1 MKPPWKQIVPYR
13 NNRAS
18 KAKACWAR
26 VELTNADWR
35 YLSDFSCM
43 FDFIPCCVSAS
54 PFPGRQSYI
63 HPPRFMP
70 QASFERIP
78 LTD

>member
-26 VELTNADWR
+26 VEFTKGSCL
-35 YLSDFSCM
+35 YISDFSCM
-43 FDFIPCCVSAS
+43 CDLTKSSVSAS
-54 PFPGRQSYI
+54 APVAKHDLYSIMLF
-63 HPPRFMP
+63 HP
-70 QASFERIP
+70 
-78 LTD
+78 